1 MEALRLV
8 MADAMIPPYGVKTPS
23 AQAQERDG
31 PMVEVHVVPAL
42 TDNYI
47 HILHDAKHGVTAVV
61 DPGEAA
67 PVRAFLAGRGWRLT
81 HVLATHH
88 HGDHIGGIP
97 DLRADSHAML
107 IGPRAEIDRIAE
119 MDATYGDGDV
129 FTLGGQTVRVF
140 DTPGHTRGHC
150 AFFLEEAR
158 LLFSGDTLFSLGC
171 GRLFEGT
178 PEQMWD
184 SLGKLR
190 GLPTDTRIYCGHEYT
205 AGNVRFALSIDPD
218 NIALKA
224 RGEEVAALR
233 ARGLPTIPSRLSD
246 ELAANPFLRAD
257 DPALA
262 DRLGLSGAPAAT
274 VFAAIRKAKD
284 EFRG

>member
-1 MEALRLV
+1 
-8 MADAMIPPYGVKTPS
+8 
-23 AQAQERDG
+23 
-31 PMVEVHVVPAL
+31 MVEVHVVPAL

-47 HILHDAKHGVTAVV
+47 HIIHDAEHGLTTVV

-67 PVRAFLAGRGWRLT
+67 PVRAFLAERGWRLT
-81 HVLATHH
+81 HILATHH

-97 DLRADSHAML
+97 DLRAGSHATL

-119 MDATYGDGDV
+119 MDAVYGDGDS
-129 FTLGGQTVRVF
+129 FALGGQTVHVF

-150 AFFLEEAR
+150 AFYFEQAR

-190 GLPTDTRIYCGHEYT
+190 ALPGDTRIHCGHEYT

-257 DPALA
+257 DPGLA
-262 DRLGLSGAPAAT
+262 AHFGLSGAPAAT
-274 VFAAIRKAKD
+274 VFAAIRTAKD